1 MQKNLPNELIREIL
15 QPSLDVSDKMFGS
28 VSPISPFSSPDHI
41 SASYLLCVCKSWL
54 YVGTPFLYR
63 VVILRSQAQANS
75 LRRTL
80 RKHPD
85 LGAYIQKLR
94 IEGGYGVAM
103 RTILTSA
110 RNVSDLCIFMDIQ
123 DHDCVSGLCS
133 SLMSV
138 NPSRVIAI
146 YPDSTWP
153 QPPRRAPALQELEG
167 KLRTCFRGWTK
178 MVRLF
183 SLLIYTK
190 FMRTTFDLD

>member
-1 MQKNLPNELIREIL
+1 MQENLPNDLIREIL
-15 QPSLDVSDKMFGS
+15 QSFLGVSDEMFGS

-54 YVGTPFLYR
+54 YAGTPLLYR

-94 IEGGYGVAM
+94 IEGGYDIAM

-110 RNVSDLCIFMDIQ
+110 RNVTDLCIFMDIQ
-123 DHDCVSGLCS
+123 DYDCVSGLCS

-146 YPDSTWP
+146 YPDATWP
-153 QPPRRAPALQELEG
+153 RSARCPPFQELEA
-167 KLRTCFRGWTK
+167 KLCACFRGWTN

-190 FMRTTFDLD
+190 FMRATFDLD